1 MDITK
6 IKNDKPIFEKVIL
19 AYWYSIPCDNGVF
32 PDKMEI
38 IRDNTTFFN
47 VNLIRNGI
55 TYGTASI
62 GKKEIDR
69 YLEKLK
75 EMKVHEIDIINRL
88 EKEITDQKE
97 NIAKAREK
105 HKR

>member
-62 GKKEIDR
+62 GKTEIDR